1 MIMAIEIKE
10 LIIRGI
16 VNQADN
22 ESEIDI
28 VELIKDQIESYNF
41 ALTSDERREIIQD
54 CISEVKSLI
63 DRKSNY

>member
-1 MIMAIEIKE
+1 MAIEIKE

-16 VNQADN
+16 VNQGDN

>member
-16 VNQADN
+16 VNQGDN

>member
-1 MIMAIEIKE
+1 MAIEIKE